1 MDAGRHPRI
10 ELLSFSEV
18 EEVSGYIGNFT
29 ARIRKKARYV
39 DDTLCTG
46 CGICEHECPVSGKR
60 AIRVSAENESRNR
73 RHSLV
78 PKHQSG

>member
-10 ELLSFSEV
+10 ELLTHSEV

-39 DDTLCTG
+39 DPKACNS
-46 CGICEHECPVSGKR
+46 CGDCAKVCPV
-60 AIRVSAENESRNR
+60 V
-73 RHSLV
+73 V
-78 PKHQSG
+78 PDEIQIGLSFR